1 MQTKT
6 KTNYQAGNLLLSG
19 EEIKQAI
26 EIGESVLLTFRKA
39 YSIKQTSS
47 GMFQIVEAYKERGKL
62 PLLGKGRFSFVTPE
76 RANKLIGFELFL
88 AEL

>member
-1 MQTKT
+1 MTLEKYT
-6 KTNYQAGNLLLSG
+6 YKAGNLLLSG
-19 EEIKQAI
+19 EEIERAI
-26 EIGESVLLTFRKA
+26 ERGESVLLAFRKA

-62 PLLGKGRFSFVTPE
+62 PLMSKGRFSFVTPQ

-88 AEL
+88 

>member
-1 MQTKT
+1 MTLEKYT
-6 KTNYQAGNLLLSG
+6 YKAGNLLLSG
-19 EEIKQAI
+19 EEIEQAI
-26 EIGESVLLTFRKA
+26 ERGESVLLTFRKA

-76 RANKLIGFELFL
+76 RANKLIGFNLFL
-88 AEL
+88 P

>member
-1 MQTKT
+1 MKT

-26 EIGESVLLTFRKA
+26 DRGESVLLTFRKV

-62 PLLGKGRFSFVTPE
+62 PLLVKGRFTFVTPE
-76 RANKLIGFELFL
+76 RANKLIGFNLFL